1 MQKVERYLIFGLVAL
16 IALALVIIFFG
27 PRLFVPSEVPEATS
41 LPDGMSTETETMP
54 ARVIAVLEEGVDD
67 VSGYPYQRVLLHVN
81 GGSLQ
86 GQEIEIEE
94 GTVNIISSEG
104 LFDVGDKVLLVREK
118 TCINEQ
124 CYEHVYI
131 SDFVRT
137 APLFW
142 IAVLFLAL
150 TLLVGRW
157 RGLRSLSGT
166 LLSLI
171 VIFVFILPLIK
182 AKQDPVVVSIVGSA
196 VLLLASTY
204 LVYGWTFKAH
214 AAVLGM
220 VISLILTMGLAWM
233 SASWTHLTGFGS
245 SIEEA
250 SYLALELG
258 PDLKFRG
265 LVLAGIIIG
274 SLGVLDDV
282 CVGQASSVFELA
294 NANRDLS
301 WRDLFRSSL
310 NIGRDH
316 IAAMVNTLMLAYVG
330 ASLPLMVVF
339 TIYREPLWYRIN
351 REPITEEIVRTLVG
365 SMGLIL
371 AVPITGLIASLIAQ
385 WAIRNDQSQSTVKNA
400 PISNG
405 Q

>member
-1 MQKVERYLIFGLVAL
+1 VQKVDRYLIFGLVAL
-16 IALALVIIFFG
+16 IALALLVIFFG

-54 ARVIAVLEEGVDD
+54 ARVITVLEEGVDD
-67 VSGYPYQRVLLHVN
+67 VSGYPFQRVLLHVN
-81 GGSLQ
+81 GGSLE

-104 LFDVGDKVLLVREK
+104 LFDVGDKVLLVREN

-166 LLSLI
+166 LLSLV

-204 LVYGWTFKAH
+204 LVYGWTLKAH

-233 SASWTHLTGFGS
+233 FASWTHLTGFGS

-265 LVLAGIIIG
+265 LALAGIIIG
-274 SLGVLDDV
+274 SIGVLDDV
-282 CVGQASSVFELA
+282 CVGQASAVFELA
-294 NANRDLS
+294 NANRGLS

-385 WAIRNDQSQSTVKNA
+385 WAIRNDQSQSKMKNA
-400 PISNG
+400 SIGNG